1 MLRQKAIGEFFSEE
15 MLEIHTTDKGAVNNL
30 AAWAQ
35 SGGHQLVKHEE
46 ENNLLKFWIKKDN
59 FLYVNIPL
67 CVYWNKIKE
76 ALYMGET
83 KKTTIVLLSGDY
95 DKAMAAY
102 IIANG
107 AAAYDHEVTIF
118 HTFWGL
124 NALRKEEKVPV
135 QKGFMEKMFA
145 KMMPRGANK
154 MGLSKMNFAGF
165 GPKMIKRIMKK
176 HNAMPLPELI
186 EMAKEQDVKLIACT
200 MTMDLLGLQK
210 EELLEDIEY
219 AGVAAYLG
227 EAEDGNVNLF
237 I

>member
-1 MLRQKAIGEFFSEE
+1 MTEK
-15 MLEIHTTDKGAVNNL
+15 
-30 AAWAQ
+30 
-35 SGGHQLVKHEE
+35 
-46 ENNLLKFWIKKDN
+46 
-59 FLYVNIPL
+59 
-67 CVYWNKIKE
+67 
-76 ALYMGET
+76 
-83 KKTTIVLLSGDY
+83 KKTTIVLFSGDY

-124 NALRKEEKVPV
+124 NALRKDADIQVK
-135 QKGFMEKMFA
+135 KGFMEKIFGR
-145 KMMPRGANK
+145 MMPKGADK

-165 GPKMIKRIMKK
+165 GPKMIKNVIKK
-176 HNAMPLPELI
+176 HNAMPLPDLI
-186 EMAKEQDVKLIACT
+186 EMAREQDIKLVACT

-210 EELLEDIEY
+210 EELLDNIEY

-227 EAEDGNVNLF
+227 DAEEGNVNLF